1 MEKYFKNH
9 TLHKDFVNQYTLTE
23 ELGEGGYGFV
33 ISCTRKS
40 DGQKVAVKFIIRE
53 KVPVACWVRNED
65 LGMIPQEIHI
75 LRMINHKNIIKYI
88 DYFEDDK
95 YFYLVQELHGT
106 FWANN
111 LNIPAI
117 ENSFSS
123 SSEFYDNV
131 ANESSASNIHYLQKN
146 GNDNSGNY
154 YDNANPLPTPPF
166 YDQHVPSKPYYVNP
180 SMMDIGS
187 RKDLDPNNVLKSLT
201 IQEIEEIEL
210 KEKSSMSSG
219 SASIP
224 VKGVRKV
231 TNTSISSSFSS
242 STSSSPINY
251 YSLNSNSNY
260 HNYNMEMQPPP
271 LPPSPVNNKKEG
283 NNKGSNSQQFIEL
296 PRSVSPY
303 IPSVNQRPMK
313 NLNKG
318 RNLQK
323 KPSMDLFECI
333 ERHPQ
338 LDESIVKYIMRQVV
352 ECVYYLINTCSVV
365 HRDLKDENIVSFFF
379 FFLFFFKM

>member
-9 TLHKDFVNQYTLTE
+9 TLNKDFVSQYILTE

-40 DGQKVAVKFIIRE
+40 NGEKVAVKFIIRE
-53 KVPVACWVRNED
+53 KVPVACWIKNSD

-75 LRMINHKNIIKYI
+75 LKMINHKNIIKFI

-111 LNIPAI
+111 LNIPGI
-117 ENSFSS
+117 ESSFSS
-123 SSEFYDNV
+123 NSDFYDNT
-131 ANESSASNIHYLQKN
+131 NEIVHVNNSNIHYLSKN
-146 GNDNSGNY
+146 GSNHPGSY
-154 YDNANPLPTPPF
+154 YDNTNPLPTPPF
-166 YDQHVPSKPYYVNP
+166 YDQSVPSKPYYVNP
-180 SMMDIGS
+180 SIMDIGS

-210 KEKSSMSSG
+210 KEKSALSSG

-224 VKGVRKV
+224 VRGVRKV
-231 TNTSISSSFSS
+231 TNASISSSYSYSS

-251 YSLNSNSNY
+251 YTSNSNF
-260 HNYNMEMQPPP
+260 NYQNINMDMPPL
-271 LPPSPVNNKKEG
+271 LPPSPVNIKKEG
-283 NNKGSNSQQFIEL
+283 NNKNIEL
-296 PRSVSPY
+296 PRSASPY
-303 IPSVNQRPMK
+303 IPIVNQRPMK
-313 NLNKG
+313 NLNKN

-338 LDESIVKYIMRQVV
+338 LDEAIVKYIMRQVV

-365 HRDLKDENIVSFFF
+365 HRDLKDENIVSHIYIYI
-379 FFLFFFKM
+379 LFNF